1 MSLTVQ
7 RHKSVMSSASSI
19 KTTEREGIS
28 SAPALGNEAP
38 RVSVLVLTMNRSQE
52 LMKCLQSLEP
62 LDRRLYE
69 VVVVDNGSTDDT
81 PDLVQGEFPW
91 VRFHR
96 LHANV
101 GATGGRHVAFT
112 LARGEYCVV
121 LDDDAEFRDVG
132 QLEKAVRRMEEDER
146 LGVIAFNIVNAYS
159 GEVDVKAIPRRD
171 KRLLEGW
178 SPCTYFCA
186 AGALIRRRAYEAA
199 GGLWEALFIY
209 AEELDL
215 SYRILDAGYH
225 MLFTTEIEVLHRETP
240 CARPSGRYLRFA
252 TRNRIWIGWRNL
264 PWPGALSMSLAWMAK
279 NGWVALRCGEVGAYL
294 SGVREAIV
302 RWRKPWLV
310 RKVIGPHARRQ
321 LRLHSGR
328 SWY

>member
-1 MSLTVQ
+1 
-7 RHKSVMSSASSI
+7 MSSASSFE
-19 KTTEREGIS
+19 TTERGNS
-28 SAPALGNEAP
+28 SAASVRSTEVP

-52 LMKCLQSLEP
+52 LRECLQSLEA
-62 LDRRLYE
+62 LDRRTFE

-96 LHANV
+96 LDTNV
-101 GATGGRHVAFT
+101 GAAGGRHVAFG

-132 QLEKAVRRMEEDER
+132 ELDKAVQRMEEDER

-171 KRLLEGW
+171 KRLLFGW
-178 SPCTYFCA
+178 SRCTYFCA

-240 CARPSGRYLRFA
+240 RARPSGRYLRFA
-252 TRNRIWIGWRNL
+252 TRNRIWVAWRNL
-264 PWPGALSMSLAWMAK
+264 PWPEALSTSLAWMAK

-294 SGVREAIV
+294 AGIREAIV
-302 RWRKPWLV
+302 RWRKPWSV
-310 RKVIGPHARRQ
+310 RKVIGPYARHQ

-328 SWY
+328 LWY